1 MVFGFRIFECRICS
15 EFLSTNVVSNRY
27 KLVFFLFKVNISVF
41 SFNLKY
47 NFLEKKNFIDLHR
60 RE

>member
-27 KLVFFLFKVNISVF
+27 KLVFFY
-41 SFNLKY
+41 LKLIFQY
-47 NFLEKKNFIDLHR
+47 FLLI
-60 RE
+60 